1 MNSIKKVTMAGL
13 ICNNYDV
20 AVMSK
25 YPFLTIKTG
34 RSESIEMTIDELLK
48 MNKKNSASLD
58 VYNDTQA
65 SLPCS
70 SLIGQID
77 FTKWQRKA

>member
-1 MNSIKKVTMAGL
+1 MAGL

-25 YPFLTIKTG
+25 YPFLTRKTG
-34 RSESIEMTIDELLK
+34 TAEAMEMTIDELLN
-48 MNKKNSASLD
+48 MNKKHSASLF

-77 FTKWQRKA
+77 FTKWLSMA

>member
-1 MNSIKKVTMAGL
+1 MAGL

-34 RSESIEMTIDELLK
+34 RSENIEMTIDELLN
-48 MNKKNSASLD
+48 MNKKNSASLF
-58 VYNDTQA
+58 VYNDDRA

-77 FTKWQRKA
+77 LTKWQSMA